1 MTFDPRWTKSNE
13 VIRRD
18 GSTPLSD
25 EWDIGDKQR
34 IVLDELRIQDSDG
47 FTISD
52 TTGIPVVHVEDISG
66 RVSLKYGDGR
76 VNEFSVDGALT
87 GDSDTAVPTE
97 KAVKTYVDNSVLA
110 GTSGT
115 SGISGSSGT
124 SGTSSIV
131 GSWWA
136 WADNISESSTSSIS
150 LVQKLRLSI
159 SSIPEGYYRVGWYFE
174 WGKSDIKSD
183 FIGQVLI
190 DSSSDI
196 ANMNMEA
203 KDANSRNPAS
213 GSAIVLLS
221 AGSHTIDIKYASETG
236 SSTSYIRNARI
247 EFWRVV

>member
-1 MTFDPRWTKSNE
+1 MTYNPNWVKEDE
-13 VIRRD
+13 VIKRN

-25 EWDIGDKQR
+25 EWNIGDKQR

-76 VNEFSVDGALT
+76 VNEFSVDGTLA

-97 KAVKTYVDNSVLA
+97 KAVKTYVDNS
-110 GTSGT
+110 GSSGT

-136 WADNISESSTSSIS
+136 WADDIIESSTSSIY
-150 LVQKLRLSI
+150 LIQKLRLSI
-159 SSIPEGYYRVGWYFE
+159 ASIPEGYYRVGWYFE
-174 WGKSDIKSD
+174 WGRSELKAD

-190 DSSSDI
+190 DDSSDI
-196 ANMNMEA
+196 ANMNMES
-203 KDANSRNPAS
+203 KDISSRIPVS

-221 AGSHTIDIKYASETG
+221 TGSHTIDIKYASETAN
-236 SSTSYIRNARI
+236 SISYIRNARI
-247 EFWRVV
+247 EFWRTI